1 MEKSWI
7 KLLEKPPFWVYFE
20 RLHRNSAAAA
30 ETKKIVP
37 PCSPHFRGFFPRKRL
52 QSIAFSLTILKTEWI
67 WCIKLARFD
76 GFQDFPELSEF
87 CSNVLTRNP
96 LSFSWPDSWLST
108 LSKNVNKAVFQKW
121 SCQKMKNLTNF
132 RVFSQLEL
140 SKAWNALKKSSLRK
154 EQSDRSSNC
163 RVFSHM
169 ELSKAWN
176 ALKKA
181 VWEKSKVTDRRI
193 VEFSAIWNSAKLETP
208 WKKQFEKRPK

>member
-1 MEKSWI
+1 M
-7 KLLEKPPFWVYFE
+7 YFE

-30 ETKKIVP
+30 ETKKNS
-37 PCSPHFRGFFPRKRL
+37 SPLFTSFPGIFPRKRL
-52 QSIAFSLTILKTEWI
+52 QNIAFSLTVLKTEWI

-76 GFQDFPELSEF
+76 GFQDFSELSEF

-132 RVFSQLEL
+132 RVFSHL
-140 SKAWNALKKSSLRK
+140 
-154 EQSDRSSNC
+154 
-163 RVFSHM
+163 

-181 VWEKSKVTDRRI
+181 VWEKTKVTERQTCK
-193 VEFSAIWNSAKLETP
+193 FWS
-208 WKKQFEKRPK
+208 WKSE